1 MEVSGESRNNGDEA
15 SNSFSKNGLHVGYE
29 DDDQV

>member
-1 MEVSGESRNNGDEA
+1 MEDSGESKHNGDGV
-15 SNSFSKNGLHVGYE
+15 SNTFSKNVLHVGYE